1 MKLGVSYNVYD
12 GEELLRFAAKSVRSE
27 VDFICAVYQPVSY
40 VGNPADPGLPALLDQ
55 LKSEG
60 LIDDVI
66 TFKNDLSLVSYEN
79 EVNAR
84 NTGRLASV
92 AQGCTHHITI
102 DVDEFFHA
110 HEVRYAKKVMEDGD
124 FDCSI
129 VGMETYYKRPEY
141 MVIPSQNLLI
151 PFIQKAEHPHLSH
164 ELKWPYKTDR
174 TRCSSVYDKC
184 RVFTTDEIKM
194 HHMSHVRRDIDKK
207 IRNSANG
214 PFYDRKFEVDF
225 DKYEVGQRVRLLP
238 DFRNRKTVLVENIF
252 GIKI

>member
-12 GEELLRFAAKSVRSE
+12 GEELLRFAAKSIRSE

-40 VGNPADPGLPALLDQ
+40 VGNPADPGLPALLDL
-55 LKSEG
+55 LKSQG
-60 LIDDVI
+60 LIDEVVV
-66 TFKNDLSLVSYEN
+66 FNNDLSKVSYEN

-92 AQGCTHHITI
+92 AQGCTHHITL

-110 HEVRYAKKVMEDGD
+110 NEVRYAKGVVEDGD

-129 VGMETYYKRPEY
+129 VPQEMYYKRPEY
-141 MVIPSQNLLI
+141 MVYPSQGLVA
-151 PFIQKAEHPHLSH
+151 PFIQKAKHPHSPH
-164 ELKWPYKTDR
+164 TAEWPYHTDR
-174 TRCSSVYDKC
+174 TRRSLVYDKC
-184 RVFTTDEIKM
+184 RVFDKSEIIL
-194 HHMSHVRRDIDKK
+194 HHMSHVRRDINKK

-214 PFYDRKFEVDF
+214 PYYTTKFASDV

-252 GIKI
+252 GIEI